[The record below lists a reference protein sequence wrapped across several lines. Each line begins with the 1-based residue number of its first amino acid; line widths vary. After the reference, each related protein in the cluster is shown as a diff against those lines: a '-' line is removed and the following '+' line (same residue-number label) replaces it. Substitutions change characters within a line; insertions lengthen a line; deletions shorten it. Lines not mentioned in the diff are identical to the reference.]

1 MDLAIIVAIDFVYA
15 IATLALIS
23 LGLAIVFG
31 MMRIINLAHGEFMVM
46 GSYSAS
52 VAVHHGVNI
61 WIAILIVPPIA
72 VGIIGAI
79 IERVIVRQLYGRMVE
94 TMLATWG
101 LSLFVVGILT
111 MIFGDITEGVP
122 TPLPGITIGGYQT
135 SGYSL
140 FVIALSV
147 ATMGGVYVILR
158 SSRLGLLARGT
169 MQNADMAA
177 ALGTD
182 TSRIYAVTF
191 AFGAAL
197 AGLAGGVLAPVS
209 GVFPTIGG
217 SYIGR
222 AFITVIGGGAAPLVG
237 TATAATLFGVI
248 NQIATFLSNPVY
260 GEVAL
265 LLAAIVLIRALPQG
279 ITGRYFREKL
289 VMKLVITGLR
299 SNWRLVAVGVMG
311 VVLLI
316 ALPLLLDTYTLLQ
329 ITLYAIFGILALSL
343 AFIWGYGG
351 ILCFGHSAFFGLGAY
366 AYAVA
371 VINIGESTAPALIA
385 IALPAALAAA
395 LGYFMFYAR
404 ISDVYVGVI
413 TLTVTLIFYNVINST
428 AGPNIISATRSL
440 AVSTVCQMC
449 RR

>member
-1 MDLAIIVAIDFVYA
+1 MDLAIVVGIDFVYA
-15 IATLALIS
+15 ITTLALIS

-52 VAVHHGVNI
+52 VAVHHGINI
-61 WIAILIVPPIA
+61 WLAILLVPPIT

-101 LSLFVVGILT
+101 LSLFVVGVLT

-122 TPLPGITIGGYQT
+122 TPLPGITIGAYQT

-147 ATMGGVYVILR
+147 ATMGGVYTILR
-158 SSRLGLLARGT
+158 SSRLRLLARGT

-197 AGLAGGVLAPVS
+197 AGFAGGVLAPVS
-209 GVFPTIGG
+209 GVFPTLGG

-222 AFITVIGGGAAPLVG
+222 AFITVIGGGAAPLIG
-237 TATAATLFGVI
+237 TASAATLFGVI
-248 NQIATFLSNPVY
+248 NQVATFLTNPVY

-279 ITGRYFREKL
+279 ITGRYFR
-289 VMKLVITGLR
+289 G
-299 SNWRLVAVGVMG
+299 
-311 VVLLI
+311 
-316 ALPLLLDTYTLLQ
+316 
-329 ITLYAIFGILALSL
+329 SL
-343 AFIWGYGG
+343 
-351 ILCFGHSAFFGLGAY
+351 
-366 AYAVA
+366 
-371 VINIGESTAPALIA
+371 
-385 IALPAALAAA
+385 
-395 LGYFMFYAR
+395 
-404 ISDVYVGVI
+404 
-413 TLTVTLIFYNVINST
+413 
-428 AGPNIISATRSL
+428 
-440 AVSTVCQMC
+440 
-449 RR
+449 

>member
-1 MDLAIIVAIDFVYA
+1 MDLAIVVAIDFVYA

-46 GSYSAS
+46 GSYGAT
-52 VAVHHGVNI
+52 VAFHHGVNV
-61 WIAILIVPPIA
+61 WVSILVIPPLM
-72 VGIIGAI
+72 VGIIGI
-79 IERVIVRQLYGRMVE
+79 VIERLLIRHLYGRMVE

-122 TPLPGITIGGYQT
+122 SPLPAIGIGAYRT

-140 FVIALSV
+140 FVIVLSV
-147 ATMGGVYVILR
+147 AALSGAYAVLR
-158 SSRLGLLARGT
+158 LTRLGLLARGT

-182 TSRIYAVTF
+182 TSRIYSVTF

-222 AFITVIGGGAAPLVG
+222 AFITVIGGGAAPILG
-237 TATAATLFGVI
+237 TASASTLFGII
-248 NQIATFLSNPVY
+248 NQIATFATNPVY

-265 LLAAIVLIRALPQG
+265 LFAAIVLIRAMPQG
-279 ITGRYFREKL
+279 ITGRF
-289 VMKLVITGLR
+289 LR
-299 SNWRLVAVGVMG
+299 G
-311 VVLLI
+311 
-316 ALPLLLDTYTLLQ
+316 
-329 ITLYAIFGILALSL
+329 SL
-343 AFIWGYGG
+343 
-351 ILCFGHSAFFGLGAY
+351 
-366 AYAVA
+366 
-371 VINIGESTAPALIA
+371 
-385 IALPAALAAA
+385 
-395 LGYFMFYAR
+395 
-404 ISDVYVGVI
+404 
-413 TLTVTLIFYNVINST
+413 
-428 AGPNIISATRSL
+428 
-440 AVSTVCQMC
+440 
-449 RR
+449 